1 MWKKKEN
8 TIWNIICPRQRRQR
22 LDRVQLKSG
31 DSCFSKVE
39 QMVLPNK
46 IYVKC
51 IYLTLKN
58 IFLWIG
64 KIYLVQLVEVRKN
77 PIEVKNCF
85 LCTELLQS
93 KYHWMVKVLNAFGW
107 IRKIADTPVTW
118 KYCTAHDRL
127 NFVYLTIKPKLV
139 WWVQCTMYCE
149 HTCTLFCVSSS
160 TLLHSTVSYSQWP

>member
-1 MWKKKEN
+1 
-8 TIWNIICPRQRRQR
+8 
-22 LDRVQLKSG
+22 
-31 DSCFSKVE
+31 
-39 QMVLPNK
+39 MVLANK
-46 IYVKC
+46 IYVRQEVKC

-58 IFLWIG
+58 IFRWIG

-77 PIEVKNCF
+77 PIKVKNCS

-93 KYHWMVKVLNAFGW
+93 KYHWMAKVLNAFGW

-139 WWVQCTMYCE
+139 WWVQCTMYCVYTLV
-149 HTCTLFCVSSS
+149 HYFASAVAHSCTALCPI
-160 TLLHSTVSYSQWP
+160 HSDHRVTRPR